1 MKALA
6 RGVVSLALLSVPC
19 AFLRAEV
26 GASTSAAGKRQFTK
40 CMACHSLEQ
49 GVNMMGPSLAGLLG
63 RKAGS
68 VEGFNYSAAMRQ
80 SRIVWNRETLA
91 AFLENPG
98 QYVPGTTMPFA
109 GLAKPGPREAL
120 IEFLLSPK

>member
-1 MKALA
+1 MFLT
-6 RGVVSLALLSVPC
+6 LLSVPC
-19 AFLRAEV
+19 TLLRAEDS
-26 GASTSAAGKRQFTK
+26 ASAFETGKQQFTK
-40 CMACHSLEQ
+40 CMACHSLER

-68 VEGFNYSAAMRQ
+68 VEGFTYSPAMRQ
-80 SRIVWNRETLA
+80 SRIVWNRETLS
-91 AFLENPG
+91 AFIENPV

-120 IEFLLSPK
+120 IEFLSNPK